1 MGAGARFSFVYGSC
15 IEMGFPWPFDSLE
28 ILSTW
33 KRLYDPLF
41 ALILG
46 DIVRPTPPV
55 VALAPTD
62 VSCVVRVVSYVV

>member
-1 MGAGARFSFVYGSC
+1 VGEGARFSFAYGSC

-46 DIVRPTPPV
+46 DIVRRRHQPRASSP
-55 VALAPTD
+55 L
-62 VSCVVRVVSYVV
+62 RGN